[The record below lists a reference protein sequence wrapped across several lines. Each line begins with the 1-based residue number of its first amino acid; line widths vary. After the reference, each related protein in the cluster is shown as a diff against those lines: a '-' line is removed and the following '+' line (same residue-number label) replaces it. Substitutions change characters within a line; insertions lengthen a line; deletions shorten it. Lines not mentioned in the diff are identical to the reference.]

1 MKRLNNIDLLKFIC
15 AVLVVFL
22 HMGTPYQQYILPLT
36 RCAVPCFL
44 IISGYFIFNADDAK
58 FQARL
63 KKNIRKIFRVLV
75 WSTLLFA
82 VVKFMF
88 AFKQHD
94 FSFLSLKA
102 LVKFVVL
109 NENPFGFHLW
119 YIGAYL
125 YTLLIV
131 LFLERRGWLKCLYWA
146 APILLMT
153 DLCFGKY
160 SLVLWNM
167 EIPFICVRNFLCVGI
182 PYFAVGM
189 FIKKW
194 RGTLLGIRYLPLLT
208 FGGGDF
214 VFVNIVVR
222 ERAACELGLNATRD
236 HYASS
241 TFLAVSLFLFFLS
254 ARQVGQN
261 VLSDLGEKDSLYIY
275 ILHPL
280 FIMFFRTVNNRMPAL
295 WQDTYLYLSPII
307 ILIATILL
315 SKTLRILH
323 IIK

>member
-1 MKRLNNIDLLKFIC
+1 MKRLENLDLLKFLC

-22 HMGTPYQQYILPLT
+22 HIKTPYQQYILPLT

-44 IISGYFIFNADDAK
+44 IISGYFLFNADHVK
-58 FQARL
+58 FQTGL
-63 KKNIRKIFRVLV
+63 KKNIKKIFRIFI
-75 WSTLLFA
+75 WSSLLFA

-88 AFKQHD
+88 ALKQHD

-102 LVKFVVL
+102 LINFVVF
-109 NENPFGFHLW
+109 NENPFCGHLW

-131 LFLERRGWLKCLYWA
+131 LFLERQGWLNCLYWA
-146 APILLMT
+146 VPILLMT

-160 SLVLWNM
+160 SLALWNM
-167 EIPFICVRNFLCVGI
+167 EIPYICVRNFLCVGV
-182 PYFAVGM
+182 PYFAIGM

-194 RGTLLGIRYLPLLT
+194 HNELLGIRYLPLLT
-208 FGGGDF
+208 IGGGVLF
-214 VFVNIVVR
+214 SLTTLLENRLLV
-222 ERAACELGLNATRD
+222 ELNLNAMRD

-254 ARQVGQN
+254 ARQVGKN
-261 VLSDLGEKDSLYIY
+261 VLSELGEKDSLYIY

-280 FIMFFRTVNNRMPAL
+280 FDIFFQTINKHMPIAWL
-295 WQDTYLYLSPII
+295 DTYLYLSPII

-315 SKTLRILH
+315 GKTLRILH

>member
-160 SLVLWNM
+160 SLVL
-167 EIPFICVRNFLCVGI
+167 
-182 PYFAVGM
+182 

-208 FGGGDF
+208 FGGGNF

-222 ERAACELGLNATRD
+222 ERAACGVRSERHERPLCKFNLSGRLTVSFLPVCK
-236 HYASS
+236 AS
-241 TFLAVSLFLFFLS
+241 
-254 ARQVGQN
+254 
-261 VLSDLGEKDSLYIY
+261 
-275 ILHPL
+275 
-280 FIMFFRTVNNRMPAL
+280 RTER
-295 WQDTYLYLSPII
+295 
-307 ILIATILL
+307 LI
-315 SKTLRILH
+315 
-323 IIK
+323 

>member
-182 PYFAVGM
+182 P
-189 FIKKW
+189 
-194 RGTLLGIRYLPLLT
+194 
-208 FGGGDF
+208 
-214 VFVNIVVR
+214 
-222 ERAACELGLNATRD
+222 
-236 HYASS
+236 
-241 TFLAVSLFLFFLS
+241 
-254 ARQVGQN
+254 
-261 VLSDLGEKDSLYIY
+261 
-275 ILHPL
+275 
-280 FIMFFRTVNNRMPAL
+280 
-295 WQDTYLYLSPII
+295 
-307 ILIATILL
+307 
-315 SKTLRILH
+315 
-323 IIK
+323 

>member
-1 MKRLNNIDLLKFIC
+1 MCSVGGIPAHGNAIPTVHTAAHEVCSSLFSNHFWLFHFQRR
-15 AVLVVFL
+15 
-22 HMGTPYQQYILPLT
+22 
-36 RCAVPCFL
+36 RCQV
-44 IISGYFIFNADDAK
+44 SGKVEKEYKEDFS
-58 FQARL
+58 R
-63 KKNIRKIFRVLV
+63 
-75 WSTLLFA
+75 TLLFA

-208 FGGGDF
+208 FGGGNF

-222 ERAACELGLNATRD
+222 ERAACGVRSERHERPLCKFNLSGRLTVSFLPVCK
-236 HYASS
+236 AS
-241 TFLAVSLFLFFLS
+241 
-254 ARQVGQN
+254 
-261 VLSDLGEKDSLYIY
+261 
-275 ILHPL
+275 
-280 FIMFFRTVNNRMPAL
+280 RTER
-295 WQDTYLYLSPII
+295 
-307 ILIATILL
+307 LI
-315 SKTLRILH
+315 
-323 IIK
+323 

>member
-15 AVLVVFL
+15 AGLVVFL

-208 FGGGDF
+208 FGGGNF

-222 ERAACELGLNATRD
+222 ERAACGVRSERHERPLCKFNLSGRLTVSFLPVCK
-236 HYASS
+236 AS
-241 TFLAVSLFLFFLS
+241 
-254 ARQVGQN
+254 
-261 VLSDLGEKDSLYIY
+261 
-275 ILHPL
+275 
-280 FIMFFRTVNNRMPAL
+280 RTER
-295 WQDTYLYLSPII
+295 
-307 ILIATILL
+307 LI
-315 SKTLRILH
+315 
-323 IIK
+323 